1 MKCVIDGTWKERIL
15 LLEKPEGMWASYFED
30 AKDFLPYLTKYVYE
44 GYFTAD
50 AEYLNRIISGAN
62 APSPRFGNDK
72 VSVVYVC
79 PALELCLTLHY
90 EKKHFLETLERARR
104 TIG

>member
-1 MKCVIDGTWKERIL
+1 VKCVIDGTWKERIL
-15 LLEKPEGMWASYFED
+15 LLEAPEGMWASYYED

-50 AEYLNRIISGAN
+50 AEYLNYIITGAN

-72 VSVVYVC
+72 VSVIYVNST
-79 PALELCLTLHY
+79 LELSLTLHY
-90 EKKHFLETLERARR
+90 EKNHFRETIERARR
-104 TIG
+104 VIG